1 MKTLPPRSPD
11 PHEKLLIEIRSQPKL
26 RPIKEGKVLVETSR
40 TKLNLD
46 DDDESPLP
54 VRKVIKPDFNLILD
68 NSFEAEDDDSSSRDG
83 TDDERKESYKR
94 PANRENS
101 TDRNAKLVRR
111 HTIMVC
117 ESPTEAKVV
126 NLPGPDS
133 LHTVSEVEELFNSI
147 MEVKNNNSKENLSK
161 MDNDSPTT
169 PTTITPT
176 PPPAAAAAAA
186 AAASGEKANTQDLNA
201 SKLMHKKWQNP
212 IECLSLTLDEVMHIR
227 QVLTKAEIESLITQ
241 PQLYDLVSR
250 GKLCFSCKSV
260 KFSLFS
266 QWGNNCRFCKRVV
279 CNKCIRKSKLFHH
292 LFSHT
297 LSSPPSS
304 SLFSSFFLS
313 RSPLPLSRSPLPLS
327 LPSSSLAPLFLSR
340 SPLPLSPSS
349 SLPPLSLPPS
359 LSPSHPSSLIPPS
372 LSLPLSLPLS
382 SLPLSP
388 PSLSPL
394 SLLSPSPS
402 SLSPPSLSLPS
413 LSSPHHPHLL
423 NKL

>member
-111 HTIMVC
+111 HTIM
-117 ESPTEAKVV
+117 
-126 NLPGPDS
+126 
-133 LHTVSEVEELFNSI
+133 
-147 MEVKNNNSKENLSK
+147 
-161 MDNDSPTT
+161 
-169 PTTITPT
+169 
-176 PPPAAAAAAA
+176 
-186 AAASGEKANTQDLNA
+186 
-201 SKLMHKKWQNP
+201 KKWQNP